1 MHIRMQMTANPLT
14 ILLVGHGSMP
24 IPPVGWGAVESLIW
38 EYSLHLKAMGHCV
51 EILNVPDGKEI
62 IEHLCNHSYDFV
74 HFHDDILVNI
84 LEQIPSSVKVVVT
97 SHYPY
102 IHDTSKWND
111 VLSGY
116 DYGRFVMAPLV
127 HYARRRRI
135 HVCAVSQKDRDALVS
150 YGIPA
155 DSVSICVNGVNVSKF
170 NVELG
175 PIQHNGKT
183 ICMAQ
188 IIPRKRQHLFRGYP
202 DILCAGK
209 INDASSLPSQE
220 SWVGEWG
227 DDKYEKLT
235 QYANAI
241 LLSDGENGT
250 PLGIKE
256 SLAAGLGCV
265 VSEAVAYEIPKDWHW
280 VHIIPESEIADL
292 EVIRTACE
300 TNRIIAGPLR
310 TQIREKTRELWDWST
325 LIPAY
330 VVAVRKALGL

>member
-1 MHIRMQMTANPLT
+1 
-14 ILLVGHGSMP
+14 
-24 IPPVGWGAVESLIW
+24 
-38 EYSLHLKAMGHCV
+38 
-51 EILNVPDGKEI
+51 
-62 IEHLCNHSYDFV
+62 
-74 HFHDDILVNI
+74 VNI

-97 SHYPY
+97 SHYPC

-127 HYARRRRI
+127 HYARRKRI
-135 HVCAVSQKDRDALVS
+135 HVCAVSYKDRDALVS

-155 DSVSICVNGVNVSKF
+155 DSVSVCVNGVNVSKF

-175 PIQHNGKT
+175 SIQHNGKT

-188 IIPRKRQHLFRGYP
+188 IIPRKRQHLFRGYS

-209 INDASSLPSQE
+209 INDAASLPSQE

-280 VHIIPESEIADL
+280 VHVIPESQIEDL

-300 TNRIIAGPLR
+300 TNRVISGPLR
-310 TQIREKTRELWDWST
+310 AQIREKTRELWDWST
-325 LIPAY
+325 LVPAY
-330 VVAVRKALGL
+330 VAAIRKALKI